1 MRLIASSMRNKAGGF
16 TLVELLVVLTIVALL
31 ASLAAPVV
39 HTAVRRANE
48 AALRETLQVTR
59 SALDDF
65 FADQQRYPNSLDEL
79 VEMRHLRS
87 LPIEPSVRSSDGWEL
102 EDADDQEWIID
113 LHSSAPEV
121 PLDGSNYSDW

>member
-1 MRLIASSMRNKAGGF
+1 MRLIASSMRNKARGF
-16 TLVELLVVLTIVALL
+16 TLIELLVVLTIVALL

-65 FADQQRYPNSLDEL
+65 YADHQRYPYSLDEL
-79 VEMRHLRS
+79 VEKRYLRS
-87 LPIEPSVRSSDGWEL
+87 LPIDPIVGSGNGWEL
-102 EDADDQEWIID
+102 EDADEQEGIID
-113 LHSSAPEV
+113 LQSSSSESA
-121 PLDGSNYSDW
+121 LDGSNYSDW